1 MFCHKSQ
8 TFQYVFPE
16 SIFIEDSLIRRSGDD
31 AGIRIEHRD
40 AMIGPCH
47 ARCRIAMN
55 RFRQYPFCRNLR
67 QLFLYQLNIFFICVD
82 KYMVGRHDLC
92 HTVKGLLKLG
102 APHSKEVDKLLRI
115 VAAAARP
122 ESAALT
128 SRQYHTIIIS
138 VTLHILSLI
147 FCWFSKFICKV
158 SDYP

>member
-55 RFRQYPFCRNLR
+55 RFRQYSFCRNLR

-102 APHSKEVDKLLRI
+102 APYSKEVDKLLRI